1 MTNPDLT
8 SMKLDQLVKYFV
20 DTAIEEEEAILGS
33 TTDMSDP
40 TREAA
45 VKRMNELYDEMERID
60 HELRKR
66 GREARLA
73 LMPLYDH
80 PNAQVNLQAAHYTL
94 GVAPAVARERLQV
107 IADSGW
113 APQFWQA
120 RSIMSALEN
129 GNLKPD

>member
-8 SMKLDQLVKYFV
+8 SMTVDQLVSYFAE
-20 DTAIEEEEAILGS
+20 TATAEEEAINDA
-33 TTDMSDP
+33 TTDESDP
-40 TREAA
+40 TRAPA
-45 VKRMNELYDEMERID
+45 VKKMHVLYAELKRID
-60 HELRKR
+60 GELRRR

-80 PNAQVNLQAAHYTL
+80 PNAQVNLQAAFYTL
-94 GVAPAVARERLQV
+94 GVAPAIARERIRV
-107 IADSGW
+107 IADSEW
-113 APQFWQA
+113 PPQFWQA